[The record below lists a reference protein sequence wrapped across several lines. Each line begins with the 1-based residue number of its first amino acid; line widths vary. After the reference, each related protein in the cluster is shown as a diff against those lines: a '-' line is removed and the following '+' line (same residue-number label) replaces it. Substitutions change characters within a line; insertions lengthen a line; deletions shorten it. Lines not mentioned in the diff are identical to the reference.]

1 MALVGTPVLRTE
13 DRHLL
18 VGDTSFVGDV
28 DLPGALHVVYV
39 TSTVA
44 HARIVVD
51 VAEARRAPGVVAVV
65 TAADHDVAPLA
76 PMVAD
81 APEVMVRPL
90 LADGVVRFVGEPI
103 VAVAAETRAEAEDA
117 AALVEVDYDPL
128 PVVVRPED
136 AVRDEVLL
144 FPDAGTNVVARNAG
158 GAPAPLDLSDCEVVV
173 EADFVNQRVAPC
185 PIETRIAASVWT
197 EDGRLLHYA
206 SCQGAH
212 PIRNQLADVHGLDPS
227 QIRVVTSD
235 VGGSFGAKGRAYPE
249 ELLLPVLAK
258 RTGRPVRWVPDRSD
272 DMVGLGHSRAQRQH
286 VRIGGRRDGT
296 IVGLEVHVVA
306 DCGAYVGIAANL
318 ANNTGNLL
326 PGPYRIERVAW
337 TNECVLTNTT
347 PITAYRGAGRPEAA
361 AIADRAVDRFAA
373 EIGMDAVEV
382 RRRNLLTADEFPW
395 ASPTGLTYDSG
406 DYHRAL
412 DAALEAVGYD
422 DLRREQAARRD
433 RGDSKLLGIGLSVFI
448 DRTAG
453 VPGSEYGAV
462 ELRPDGSV
470 LVKTGAS
477 PYGQGHYTAWAM
489 LVADRTGLP
498 MDRIQ
503 VFHGDTDVVPRGGVT
518 GGSRSA
524 QKAGTAVA
532 QATDALVAEAR
543 RIAADHLEASVDDVV
558 LDVAAGRFHV
568 AGAPG
573 ATTVGWAEV
582 AAQVAVRGIAGVGS
596 ASDQPAAERQAS
608 PKGPS
613 QSDAVLKCE
622 TDFAGEGPT
631 FPFGAYVA
639 VVEVDTE
646 TGFLTL
652 ERIVTVDDAG
662 NVLNPL
668 LALGQVHGGLG
679 QGIAQGMFEEFVY
692 DDDGNPLTSTFADY
706 GIPTARDLPSFESTL
721 QETPSPNNPLGFKG
735 IAESGTIGGPPAL
748 QNAAVDALAHLGV
761 THLDLPVTPERIW
774 RALSG

>member
-1 MALVGTPVLRTE
+1 MARLQGTAVTRTE
-13 DRHLL
+13 DHHLL
-18 VGDTSFVGDV
+18 VGDTRFVADV
-28 DLPGALHVVYV
+28 PLAGALHVAYV

-44 HARIVVD
+44 HARITVD
-51 VAEARRAPGVVAVV
+51 VEAALHAPGVVDVL
-65 TAADHDVAPLA
+65 TAADHGVAPLK
-76 PMVAD
+76 PMVAS

-103 VAVAAETRAEAEDA
+103 VAIAAESPAQAADA
-117 AALVEVDYDPL
+117 VALVEVDYDPL
-128 PVVVRPED
+128 PAVVRPED
-136 AVRDEVLL
+136 ASADGAPLL
-144 FPDAGTNVVARNAG
+144 FPDAGTNVVATNAG
-158 GAPAPLDLSDCEVVV
+158 GAEEPLDFGDCEVVV
-173 EADFVNQRVAPC
+173 TDVFVNQRVAPC
-185 PIETRIAASVWT
+185 PIETRVAASTWT
-197 EDGRLLHYA
+197 DDGRLLHYA

-212 PIRNQLADVHGLDPS
+212 PIRTQLATVHGLDPS
-227 QIRVVTSD
+227 QIRVVTAD

-249 ELLLPVLAK
+249 ELLLPVFAK
-258 RTGRPVRWVPDRSD
+258 RTGRPARWMPDRSD

-296 IVGLEVHVVA
+296 ILALEVRVVA
-306 DCGAYVGIAANL
+306 DCGAYPGIAPNL

-326 PGPYRIERVAW
+326 PGPYRIERVSW

-361 AIADRAVDRFAA
+361 ALVDRAVDRFAA

-395 ASPTGLTYDSG
+395 KSPTGLTYDSG

-412 DAALEAVGYD
+412 DTALDAVGYD
-422 DLRREQAARRD
+422 ELRRQQQARRD
-433 RGDSKLLGIGLSVFI
+433 RGDTKLLGIGVSVFI

-462 ELRPDGSV
+462 TLRGDGSI
-470 LVKTGAS
+470 LVHTGSS

-498 MDRIQ
+498 MDRIE

-532 QATDALVAEAR
+532 QATDQLVAEAR
-543 RIAADHLEASVDDVV
+543 RIAADHLEASVDDIV
-558 LDVAAGRFHV
+558 LDTTTGAFHV

-573 ATTVGWAEV
+573 ATTVDWVEV
-582 AAQVAVRGIAGVGS
+582 AADVAAAGG
-596 ASDQPAAERQAS
+596 AD
-608 PKGPS
+608 
-613 QSDAVLKCE
+613 VLRCE
-622 TDFAGEGPT
+622 ADFAGEGPT

-639 VVEVDTE
+639 VVDVDTE
-646 TGFLTL
+646 TGRLTL

-662 NVLNPL
+662 TVLNPL
-668 LALGQVHGGLG
+668 LALGQVHGGLA
-679 QGIAQGMFEEFVY
+679 QGIAQAMFEEFVY
-692 DDDGNPLTSTFADY
+692 DGDGNPLTSTFADY

-735 IAESGTIGGPPAL
+735 IAESGTIGGPPAV

-761 THLDLPVTPERIW
+761 THLDLPATPERIW
-774 RALSG
+774 RALRGM

>member
-1 MALVGTPVLRTE
+1 MTTRLQGTAVTRTE
-13 DRHLL
+13 DHHLL
-18 VGDTSFVGDV
+18 VGDTSFVADV
-28 DLPGALHVVYV
+28 DLPGALHVAYV

-44 HARIVVD
+44 HARITVD
-51 VAEARRAPGVVAVV
+51 VAAARTAPGVVAVI
-65 TAADHDVAPLA
+65 TAADHDVAPLKPVSA
-76 PMVAD
+76 G
-81 APEVMVRPL
+81 APESMLRPL
-90 LADGVVRFVGEPI
+90 LAADTVRFVGEPI
-103 VAVAAETRAEAEDA
+103 VAVAAETAAEANDA
-117 AALVEVDYDPL
+117 LALVEVDYEPL

-136 AVRDEVLL
+136 AAAEGAPLL
-144 FPDAGTNVVARNAG
+144 FPEAGTNVIARGSG
-158 GAPAPLDLSDCEVVV
+158 GAEGPLDLSDCEVVV
-173 EADFVNQRVAPC
+173 EATFRNQRVAPC
-185 PIETRIAASVWT
+185 PIETRVAASTWT
-197 EDGRLLHYA
+197 GDGRLLHYA

-212 PIRNQLADVHGLDPS
+212 PIRQQLASVHGLDPS

-249 ELLLPVLAK
+249 ELLLPLIAK
-258 RTGRPVRWVPDRSD
+258 RTGRPVRWQPDRSD
-272 DMVGLGHSRAQRQH
+272 DMVGLGHSRAQRQS
-286 VRIGGRRDGT
+286 VRIGGDRDGT
-296 IVGLEVHVVA
+296 IRALEVHVLA
-306 DCGAYVGIAANL
+306 DGGAYPGPAPNL

-361 AIADRAVDRFAA
+361 AIVDRAVDRFAR
-373 EIGMDAVEV
+373 EIGMDPVEV
-382 RRRNLLTADEFPW
+382 RRRNLLRPDEFPW
-395 ASPTGLTYDSG
+395 KSPTGLTYDSG
-406 DYHRAL
+406 DYERAL
-412 DAALEAVGYD
+412 DAALAAVDYEG
-422 DLRREQAARRD
+422 LRAEQAARRQRND
-433 RGDSKLLGIGLSVFI
+433 PKQLGIGVSVFI

-453 VPGSEYGAV
+453 VAGTEYGAV
-462 ELRPDGSV
+462 ELRADGSL
-470 LVKTGAS
+470 LVHTGSS

-498 MDRIQ
+498 MDRIE

-532 QATDALVAEAR
+532 QATDALVTEAR
-543 RIAADHLEASVDDVV
+543 RIAADRLEAAFEDVV
-558 LDVAAGRFHV
+558 LDTSSDGGRFHV

-573 ATTVGWAEV
+573 ATTVGWTEV
-582 AAQVAVRGIAGVGS
+582 AAQVAAAPDRRGDVG
-596 ASDQPAAERQAS
+596 
-608 PKGPS
+608 
-613 QSDAVLKCE
+613 LKCE
-622 TDFAGEGPT
+622 ADFEGEGPT

-639 VVEVDTE
+639 VVEVDLE

-662 NVLNPL
+662 TILNPL

-706 GIPTARDLPSFESTL
+706 GLPTAADLPSFESTL

-735 IAESGTIGGPPAL
+735 IAESGTIGGPPAV

-761 THLDLPVTPERIW
+761 LHLDLPITPERLW
-774 RALSG
+774 RAITDADGRTT